1 MKRMVSIPGPGMNRR
16 PIITPIITIILSLIA
31 AVWYSLS
38 DFGGYYWE
46 TGSYYNRVRTW
57 EYLSMLHPISGPFM
71 WITVL
76 LFTALIVMM
85 LIALL
90 SKKFGSGKAP
100 YVTGLIL
107 VGIAFV
113 ISILGAIAVA
123 IVGVTGDYYE
133 WWYDD
138 SCFVGSIAPI
148 LICISL
154 VSSLVLARRRK
165 ESIHEGFEE

>member
-1 MKRMVSIPGPGMNRR
+1 MNRR
-16 PIITPIITIILSLIA
+16 PFIAPIATIVLSLIA

-46 TGSYYNRVRTW
+46 TGSFYNRVRTW

-76 LFTALIVMM
+76 LFTAIIVMM

-90 SKKFGSGKAP
+90 SKKFGSRKAP
-100 YVTGLIL
+100 YITGLIL

-113 ISILGAIAVA
+113 VSVMGAIAVA
-123 IVGVTGDYYE
+123 VVGETGDYYE

-138 SCFVGSIAPI
+138 SCFVGNIAPI
-148 LICISL
+148 LIGISLIFSL
-154 VSSLVLARRRK
+154 VSVGRGKDR
-165 ESIHEGFEE
+165 IHEGFEE